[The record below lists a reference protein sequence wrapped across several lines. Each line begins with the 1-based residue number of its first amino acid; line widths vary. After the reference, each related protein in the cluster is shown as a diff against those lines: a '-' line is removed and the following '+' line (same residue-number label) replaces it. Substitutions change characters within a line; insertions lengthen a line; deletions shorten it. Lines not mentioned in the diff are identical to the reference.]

1 MKSELETLIEAI
13 VGGGKGS
20 LPGLGTFH
28 LRDRGRRGRGVLFV
42 LDDAGR
48 DALGGAPAMGSA
60 LVKGIWSAL
69 KAGEPWSDPA
79 LGTLRAVIT
88 TPKTF
93 SDPRTGKVDAIAP
106 RPAVAFEPSDALLAR
121 L

>member
-1 MKSELETLIEAI
+1 MSELEALAAAI
-13 VGGGKGS
+13 VSGGKAS

-48 DALGGAPAMGSA
+48 DALHGGPAAGSP
-60 LVKGIWSAL
+60 LVKEIWREL
-69 KAGEPWSDPA
+69 KAGRAWEDAS

-93 SDPRTGKVDAIAP
+93 SDPKSGKVDVIAP
-106 RPAVAFEPSDALLAR
+106 RPAIAFTPSQALLAR